1 MQLVGGRRHVVDS
14 MLADGVDN
22 GSSDDGPD
30 SRILRRYDV
39 HDVAMMSMMMRRQ
52 RPFGRADALG
62 TEVGTR
68 VGPWRGLATA
78 DRPQSSTA
86 FEEYRQEALQR
97 LEQEEGAF
105 RRFLEQLRRAKDKTE
120 FDQFMAQRRGS
131 AAPAS

>member
-1 MQLVGGRRHVVDS
+1 MWWTACWPMAWIMGPVMMVLIVVFC
-14 MLADGVDN
+14 
-22 GSSDDGPD
+22 
-30 SRILRRYDV
+30 
-39 HDVAMMSMMMRRQ
+39 VAMMSMMMRRQ
-52 RPFGRADALG
+52 RPLGPVDALG

-131 AAPAS
+131 AATAS

>member
-1 MQLVGGRRHVVDS
+1 MWWTACWPMAWIMGPVMMVLIVVFC
-14 MLADGVDN
+14 
-22 GSSDDGPD
+22 
-30 SRILRRYDV
+30 
-39 HDVAMMSMMMRRQ
+39 VAMMSMMMRR
-52 RPFGRADALG
+52 PVGRADALG

-105 RRFLEQLRRAKDKTE
+105 RQFLEQLRRAKDKTE

-131 AAPAS
+131 AATAS